1 MCYRYLLKQGRP
13 GGEVR
18 SLRVWKGWE
27 LARCV
32 ENKRA
37 CWSLEARFA
46 KDDFGR
52 VVHGNLG
59 LHAKSFCTFVGI
71 SLALASQC
79 PRATLHHETSRNKRR
94 RFQDVENPVR
104 LEAKV
109 FV

>member
-1 MCYRYLLKQGRP
+1 M

-18 SLRVWKGWE
+18 NPRFWKGWE
-27 LARCV
+27 LARSV

-37 CWSLEARFA
+37 YRSLEARFA

-52 VVHGNLG
+52 VVHRNLG
-59 LHAKSFCTFVGI
+59 WHAKSFCTFVEI

-94 RFQDVENPVR
+94 RFQDVENPAR